1 MFRYDAGYGEGERR
15 RRRVQE
21 EDGGVK
27 VVFFR
32 SLVVDLG
39 FEERVWGEAKEGK
52 VRIERGRGYG
62 SEKFT
67 IVHDRAVRS
76 GACDRV

>member
-1 MFRYDAGYGEGERR
+1 MMLDVQKGRGAGGGWRR
-15 RRRVQE
+15 KME
-21 EDGGVK
+21 GVK